1 MAEDPTRFLAAYDAV
16 LDHWPVPV
24 DRMDLASV
32 YGTTRVIACGPVD
45 GEPLV
50 LLHGGGATSAVWF
63 ANVADL
69 SRTRRVYAVDRIGE
83 AGRSLRGGRPVR
95 SVDDLL
101 DWLDGVLDGVLDGG
115 LDGSGPSRVDLC
127 GHSYG
132 GWIALTY
139 ALRTPQRVRKLA
151 LLDPTQCF
159 AGYRAEYLLRA
170 LPLLI
175 RATSRRAR
183 AFLAWETHGAEVDP
197 AWLELYGLAAEFP
210 RTKVVVGK
218 RPTSRQLGELDDPD
232 AGPACRGQQGARRSA
247 RRGGG
252 AVAPAPCRDRGTPR
266 PVAPRRPVHPGRLTQ
281 QQGPGLPRQALN
293 PLWATGRDGQL
304 GPHRLS
310 RAVRAGEPAPEVRE
324 FGDEEQAPSVG
335 PVGGRAVRGQ
345 DRDAFAACVG
355 HFQAYD
361 PVTSGEP

>member
-1 MAEDPTRFLAAYDAV
+1 MAEDLTRFLAAYDAV
-16 LDHWPVPV
+16 LDRWPVPV
-24 DRMDLASV
+24 DRMDQTSV
-32 YGTTRVIACGPVD
+32 YGTTRVTACGPVD

-101 DWLDGVLDGVLDGG
+101 DWLDGVLDGLG
-115 LDGSGPSRVDLC
+115 LGRADLC

-159 AGYRAEYLLRA
+159 AGFKAGYLLRA
-170 LPLLI
+170 LPMLI
-175 RATSRRAR
+175 RPTAQRAR
-183 AFLAWETHGAEVDP
+183 AFLAWETRGAEADP
-197 AWLELYGLAAEFP
+197 AWLDLYGLAAEFP

-218 RPTSRQLGELDDPD
+218 RPMSRQLRSSTIPTLVLL
-232 AGPACRGQQGARRSA
+232 AGDSRAHHIRRVETAARLHLPHVET
-247 RRGGG
+247 
-252 AVAPAPCRDRGTPR
+252 AV
-266 PVAPRRPVHPGRLTQ
+266 L
-281 QQGPGLPRQALN
+281 PGLS
-293 PLWATGRDGQL
+293 
-304 GPHRLS
+304 HH
-310 RAVRAGEPAPEVRE
+310 
-324 FGDEEQAPSVG
+324 SV
-335 PVGGRAVRGQ
+335 PFGRA
-345 DRDAFAACVG
+345 AAINSMLLDFLG
-355 HFQAYD
+355 K
-361 PVTSGEP
+361 P